1 MSQHPSTVSMSNLI
15 LKRLMQNCFWDEE
28 EQQLWV
34 DCRKVLPEHGVMA
47 IPSWDRM
54 MLSSDPIPDY
64 PKDFALLSPSAHPQ
78 LSYWQKQIPSWV
90 RESCALFPTHQ
101 LKLLHYVGRY
111 PQLLELLDH
120 SPVLAWR
127 LMTSHLSEEDVVS
140 MLNDKRTQLVE
151 QLGWP
156 GKVETFRFLK
166 KLRLR
171 QVNQQIAEQVDVCLL
186 DEKRL
191 NALQALPRVNSMAL
205 SLAARFPEMIGC
217 RLHLALA
224 SMPCR
229 PMQCQSMIAL
239 LEDAYRLAEHL
250 ALPIAEI
257 NKIAHTR
264 YLVEVE
270 KLYNGWL
277 QSVVKGA
284 ESELELVLN
293 DVPRKLTSYE
303 ACLALSALQWHAWFT
318 DWQGVEKS
326 LNGLYVMQLNEA
338 VVAFLFDETRQEVL
352 RVRQMQNQLPTS
364 EQLSRIHLW
373 STQMANEVNKS
384 AS

>member
-1 MSQHPSTVSMSNLI
+1 MSNLM

-78 LSYWQKQIPSWV
+78 LSYWQKQIPAWV

-239 LEDAYRLAEHL
+239 LEDVYRLAEHL
-250 ALPIAEI
+250 ALPISEI
-257 NKIAHTR
+257 NKIANTR

-270 KLYNGWL
+270 KLYNDWL
-277 QSVVKGA
+277 QSATNGDA
-284 ESELELVLN
+284 SEQELALT
-293 DVPRKLTSYE
+293 DVPRKLTTYE
-303 ACLALSALQWHAWFT
+303 EGLALSALQGHAWFA
-318 DWQGVEKS
+318 DWQSADKS
-326 LNGLYVMQLNEA
+326 MNGLYAMQVNEE

-373 STQMANEVNKS
+373 STQIANDMNKS

>member
-1 MSQHPSTVSMSNLI
+1 M
-15 LKRLMQNCFWDEE
+15 
-28 EQQLWV
+28 
-34 DCRKVLPEHGVMA
+34 
-47 IPSWDRM
+47 
-54 MLSSDPIPDY
+54 
-64 PKDFALLSPSAHPQ
+64 
-78 LSYWQKQIPSWV
+78 

-250 ALPIAEI
+250 GLPIAEI

-303 ACLALSALQWHAWFT
+303 ACLALSALQGHAWFT
-318 DWQGVEKS
+318 DWQGADNS

-338 VVAFLFDETRQEVL
+338 VVAFLFDEARQEVL

-373 STQMANEVNKS
+373 STQIANEVNKS